1 MSTNEQ
7 PQPRLLTHEELAA
20 LIKLF
25 RHIRGWSQEQLA
37 DISGLSARTIQRI
50 EQNAPSSLDTRRA
63 IAKAFEFED
72 IDALSKPF
80 MIPTDEEVA
89 EAKKKFD
96 SENIMLKATAL
107 TTGRQFARLVEANS
121 MDLSVPAFEMSR
133 AADEEFAELVDYF
146 REYRDCSDLYSE
158 LQKFEVYDVLQDYID
173 KLKQLD
179 VSLCYSVRKL
189 LLKFGTDADVTP
201 TPTTALYVVAFPLG
215 KEPTEFATPRSAG
228 IKL

>member
-7 PQPRLLTHEELAA
+7 PQPRLLTHEELAT

-80 MIPTDEEVA
+80 TIPTDEEVA
-89 EAKKKFD
+89 SAKKKFD
-96 SENIMLKATAL
+96 SENIMLEATAL
-107 TTGRQFARLVEANS
+107 TTGKQLARLVEANS
-121 MDLSVPAFEMSR
+121 MDMSASAFEMSR
-133 AADEEFAELVDYF
+133 AADEKFAELVDYF

-158 LQKFEVYDVLQDYID
+158 LQKFEVYDVLQDHID
-173 KLKQLD
+173 SLKQLE

-189 LLKFGTDADVTP
+189 LLKFGTDADAKP

-228 IKL
+228 VKL